1 MKVTEA
7 SQQLTTFNL
16 NLLLRIMWKKTSQT
30 ILNRHTKKKN
40 RGIVLQTTPLKTY
53 SKPLFPCLIQKRM
66 LELTIV
72 STLETLQ
79 HKQKRVISKKLM
91 IINFKKKRKRLRR
104 IIAAVLK
111 IFLKGAL
118 VNQKLVEQIQ
128 AAPLLTKK
136 DTSLVAKTLPSRVRS
151 MNQYRFLI
159 LKDLNQK
166 SSRKRA
172 RDQRISQFLQTLLA
186 EIVLMAMLKIKRL
199 R

>member
-30 ILNRHTKKKN
+30 ILNHHSKKKSH
-40 RGIVLQTTPLKTY
+40 GIVLQMTPLKTY

-79 HKQKRVISKKLM
+79 HKQKRVISKRLM
-91 IINFKKKRKRLRR
+91 IINFKKKRKKLRR
-104 IIAAVLK
+104 IIVVVLK

-128 AAPLLTKK
+128 AAPLSTKK
-136 DTSLVAKTLPSRVRS
+136 DTSLAAKTLLNRVRS